1 MWSISDVKWCQ
12 AYFLMDVSQ
21 SIQNLSEKPP
31 EPDGVS
37 IQSLVNG
44 VS

>member
-1 MWSISDVKWCQ
+1 MSDVKCCQ

-31 EPDGVS
+31 EPDSVS
-37 IQSLVNG
+37 IQPLVNG